1 MLNKHGDNKEEKMKE
16 QVLEILTEI
25 RGDVDFENETKLID
39 DSILASLDIV
49 AIVGEFNDEFDVE
62 ISVEDLVPENFNSVD
77 AMVELITKAQE

>member
-1 MLNKHGDNKEEKMKE
+1 MRD

-39 DSILASLDIV
+39 DNILASLDIV
-49 AIVGEFNDEFDVE
+49 TIVGEFNDEFDVE

-77 AMVELITKAQE
+77 AMVELITNAQE

>member
-1 MLNKHGDNKEEKMKE
+1 MRD

-25 RGDVDFENETKLID
+25 RGDIDFENETRLID
-39 DSILASLDIV
+39 DNVLTSLDIV

-77 AMVELITKAQE
+77 AMVELVTRAQE